1 MTNDISKEQL
11 QALQDSLAN
20 AEPVAIGIHMR
31 KEGFEF
37 IVESLRIL
45 DRDKYQREQGIEFV
59 NKHSTL
65 SKYQARLI
73 MSDGSSKLI
82 NLREEK

>member
-1 MTNDISKEQL
+1 MTNDMSKEQL
-11 QALQDSLAN
+11 QALQDTLTNS
-20 AEPVAIGIHMR
+20 EPVPIGIHMT
-31 KEGFEF
+31 KQGFEF
-37 IVESLRIL
+37 IVENLRIL
-45 DRDKYQREQGIEFV
+45 DRDRYQREQGIEFV

>member
-1 MTNDISKEQL
+1 MNDISKQQL

-20 AEPVAIGIHMR
+20 AEPVPIGIHMT
-31 KEGFEF
+31 KQGFEF
-37 IVESLRIL
+37 IVENLRIL

-59 NKHSTL
+59 NKHSPLT
-65 SKYQARLI
+65 KFQARVI

>member
-1 MTNDISKEQL
+1 MTNDINQDQL

-20 AEPVAIGIHMR
+20 AEPVPISIHMT
-31 KEGFEF
+31 KAGFEF
-37 IVESLRIL
+37 VVENLRIL
-45 DRDKYQREQGIEFV
+45 DRDKYQKEQGIEFV

-65 SKYQARLI
+65 SKFQARVVY
-73 MSDGSSKLI
+73 SDGSSKLI